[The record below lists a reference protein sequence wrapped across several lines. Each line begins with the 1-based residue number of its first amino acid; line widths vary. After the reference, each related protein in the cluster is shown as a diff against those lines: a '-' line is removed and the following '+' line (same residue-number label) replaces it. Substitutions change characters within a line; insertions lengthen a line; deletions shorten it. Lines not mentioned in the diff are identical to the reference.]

1 MSFIEKIKEKAKNN
15 KKTIVLVE
23 TNDFRTLEAASK
35 TLQEGFANI
44 ILVGDQDEI
53 KSKSNGL
60 DLSKAEIINPK
71 TSQLVESYSNL
82 FVELRGH
89 KGMTKD
95 KATDLLLN
103 DPLYFGVALVKDSKA
118 DGMVA
123 GAINSTANV
132 LRAGLQ
138 IIGTAKDVKVVSSMF
153 LMIVPNCDF
162 GFKYENSGIL
172 CFSDCALIQDPSSQE
187 LAQIAISS
195 SKTFTQLTG
204 EIPKVALLSHS
215 TYGSASHSKID
226 KVLEALKIV
235 KQEMPNLDIDGELQL
250 DAAIVPSVGKSK
262 APDSAIAGNANVLIF
277 PDLDAGNIGYKLV
290 QRLAKAEAYGPVT
303 QGMAKPINDLSRG
316 CSSDDII
323 GTIAITALQA
333 L

>member
-162 GFKYENSGIL
+162 GFKCGAYCTEQICKG
-172 CFSDCALIQDPSSQE
+172 LINNKKD
-187 LAQIAISS
+187 
-195 SKTFTQLTG
+195 
-204 EIPKVALLSHS
+204 
-215 TYGSASHSKID
+215 
-226 KVLEALKIV
+226 ALKDWVLQSIITSFQISESDDV
-235 KQEMPNLDIDGELQL
+235 KFIDRDAVLRLSELLQIQQLLGRSFQWVLDMLQ
-250 DAAIVPSVGKSK
+250 
-262 APDSAIAGNANVLIF
+262 
-277 PDLDAGNIGYKLV
+277 
-290 QRLAKAEAYGPVT
+290 RHAEANLKMNLADDAFDDLVPIDTVLCLVEQIT
-303 QGMAKPINDLSRG
+303 NGMIESY
-316 CSSDDII
+316 
-323 GTIAITALQA
+323 TAMTK
-333 L
+333 